1 MSKPFRTPPRPA
13 AAVIPPPPPLVEF
26 NVVLLVVVVVP
37 IDDSSIDPDLSFLLG
52 EIVCDVDEVLLLGL
66 KRFVSAVN
74 CVDVGVKNVLEV
86 TRLVSIQ
93 SIRPVGDKCV

>member
-13 AAVIPPPPPLVEF
+13 AAVVLPPPLLVEF
-26 NVVLLVVVVVP
+26 NVVLLVVVVP